1 MEKESKDLEHPFA
14 KLFSLGLGLLFL
26 GEEDLCEASLEA
38 CGVLQDEN
46 FAAYTKLLIDTLAY
60 SGTGNVLKIQKLLHL
75 LSEHKTE
82 EKDALH
88 QVAATLGVA
97 FIAFGEDVGQE
108 MCIRTLNQL
117 LTYGEPI
124 IKKIVP
130 LAVGLMR
137 ISNPDV
143 ATIDMLTKLAY
154 DSNEQI
160 A

>member
-1 MEKESKDLEHPFA
+1 
-14 KLFSLGLGLLFL
+14 
-26 GEEDLCEASLEA
+26 
-38 CGVLQDEN
+38 
-46 FAAYTKLLIDTLAY
+46 
-60 SGTGNVLKIQKLLHL
+60 
-75 LSEHKTE
+75 
-82 EKDALH
+82 
-88 QVAATLGVA
+88 
-97 FIAFGEDVGQE
+97 

-130 LAVGLMR
+130 LAIGLLR

-160 A
+160 AQNAIFALGMVGSGSNNSRLAGNLRMLASYYNTKKETLFVVRLA